1 MNLKENRK
9 ILVLLIFLI
18 LLFMSLIF
26 YLSYF
31 TIFVAGDLKDHPA
44 NRRDSIEESG
54 IKRGDILDRDG
65 NVLAYSDGEQYK
77 YERHYTY
84 PVIYSHVVGYS
95 NKVTGKAGIESK
107 YNKYLLGEEGS
118 KTLKS
123 LKSFFDKGISPN
135 TGDNVVLT
143 THTGLQQKS
152 RDLLHDTGES
162 GAIVAMNPKTG
173 EILSMVSYPDFNSQT
188 VDKDQ
193 AAIVEQNQGAFYNRA
208 TQSLFPPGSTF
219 KIVTAAALLESDV
232 DQNYKDTGEEA
243 SGGHPIRN
251 AGQKVYGN
259 VNLNSAFTYS
269 VNTYFANKAM
279 AMGKDHFGSVA
290 EKFMF
295 NKKFDF
301 DLNTKVSKFDYSKWD
316 DQALASAGIGQG
328 DVLATP
334 LQMCMVTSAIAN
346 DGNIMQPYIVS
357 QVLSPDGSVVLNVEP
372 EVLSNA
378 TSEENAKLIKDMM
391 VNVVNKG
398 SGKPARLRSVQV
410 AGKTGTAQKT
420 TGGSTNDAWFVGFAP
435 ADDPEICVAVV
446 IQNVEDY
453 GGKVAAPIAAKVIDY
468 ALRNM
473 KE

>member
-1 MNLKENRK
+1 MNFKENRK
-9 ILVLLIFLI
+9 ILVLLVFLI

-31 TIFVAGDLKDHPA
+31 TIFLSADIKDHHA
-44 NRRDSIEESG
+44 NRRDFLEEAA
-54 IKRGDILDRDG
+54 IKRGTILDRNGD
-65 NVLAYSDGEQYK
+65 VLAYSDGEQYK

-84 PVIYSHVVGYS
+84 PIIYSHVVGYS

-118 KTLKS
+118 QTLKS
-123 LKSFFDKGISPN
+123 LKSFFNKKLDPKA
-135 TGDNVVLT
+135 GDNVVLT
-143 THTGLQQKS
+143 THTGIQQRS
-152 RDLLHDTGES
+152 RDLLDKSGES
-162 GAIVAMNPKTG
+162 GAIVTMNPKTG
-173 EILSMVSYPDFNSQT
+173 EILSLVSYPDFNSQT

-193 AAIVEQNQGAFYNRA
+193 AAIVEQNKAAFYNRA

-219 KIVTAAALLESDV
+219 KIVTAAGILENDIN
-232 DQNYKDTGEEA
+232 QNYKDTGEEA

-251 AGQKVYGN
+251 SGQKVYGE
-259 VNLNSAFTYS
+259 VDLNEAFTFS

-279 AMGKDHFGSVA
+279 ALGKDKFGEMS

-301 DLNTKVSKFDYSKWD
+301 DLSMNPSKFEYKNWD
-316 DQALASAGIGQG
+316 KQAVASAGIGQG

-334 LQMCMVTSAIAN
+334 LQMCMVASTIAN
-346 DGNIMQPYIVS
+346 GGNMMKPYIVS
-357 QVLSPDGSVVLNVEP
+357 SVVSNDGTSVLTHEP
-372 EVLSNA
+372 EVLSNVMN
-378 TSEENAKLIKDMM
+378 EQNANLIRDMM

-398 SGKPARLRSVQV
+398 SGKSARIRRAQV
-410 AGKTGTAQKT
+410 AGKTGTAQK
-420 TGGSTNDAWFVGFAP
+420 SSQSAANDAWFVGFAP
-435 ADDPEICVAVV
+435 ADDPQICVAVV

-453 GGKVAAPIAAKVIDY
+453 GGKVAAPIAANIIDY

-473 KE
+473 E